1 MSNKF
6 KQLIKTFGKYLIVAP
21 LVVFFI
27 FFCLFFSGNVY
38 AVSET
43 ASVLT
48 DLQKDS
54 NFNISDYP
62 SDYTDYSI
70 KLIQIAETTA
80 KELVVYI
87 YQPSHYKVDLT
98 ATKISISYGY
108 SKDGS
113 GLEPKIYP
121 LKLLSTEGV
130 FDKYLVENY
139 TMTSDTSRYYNIVS
153 IFRNYNS
160 TADKEKNDGFDF
172 TDIACSVGQQWCA
185 YYLNDSIVY
194 EMNTFN
200 TMQIDTIYEDNIDF
214 NDSMSWNNFT
224 CNYNKGQV
232 WFKCFNAPDYVIK
245 HIFDVDLTWKKQY
258 MKYTS
263 FNLTTDTDEAI
274 GDIEYIDNITID
286 DKDVIEYTNSG
297 LIKRTYSWNK
307 ILSSIDFINALNKNK
322 CELNDEALEKIKA
335 SQWVITYDITPC
347 NIEFVGGTYVS
358 SYKYHYNVFDS
369 GILRIS
375 FQDIIG
381 KFYNLGV
388 VNSLTSPDSISGGN
402 NSLAHL
408 LSTLGD
414 FFTKLFQIL
423 GILALILVLI
433 FVSNLILPVFKFL
446 RIIWNGIL
454 FVICLPFKL
463 INWIFK

>member
-1 MSNKF
+1 MRI
-6 KQLIKTFGKYLIVAP
+6 KQLIKTFGKYIVVAP
-21 LVVFFI
+21 VVALFI
-27 FFCLFFSGNVY
+27 FFCLFFSGIHVNAQEV
-38 AVSET
+38 

-48 DLQKDS
+48 DLQKDP

-70 KLIQIAETTA
+70 KVIQIAETTA

-108 SKDGS
+108 SKDGT

-139 TMTSDTSRYYNIVS
+139 TITSDTSRYYNIVS

-200 TMQIDTIYEDNIDF
+200 TMQIDTIIEESVRIQNSITWDNFVGKYDKEQI
-214 NDSMSWNNFT
+214 
-224 CNYNKGQV
+224 
-232 WFKCFNAPDYVIK
+232 WFKAFNAPDYVIK

-258 MKYTS
+258 MKHTS
-263 FNLTTDTDEAI
+263 YNLKADTDEAI
-274 GDIEYIDNITID
+274 GDVEYIDNITID

-297 LIKRTYSWNK
+297 LIKRTYSWNR
-307 ILSSIDFINALNKNK
+307 ILSSEDFIKALEKNK
-322 CELNDEALEKIKA
+322 CELNDDVLEKVKS
-335 SQWVITYDITPC
+335 SQWVITYDETPYSVE
-347 NIEFVGGTYVS
+347 IVGGTYVS
-358 SYKYHYNVFDS
+358 SYQYYYKVFDS

-375 FQDIIG
+375 FQDVLG
-381 KFYNLGV
+381 KFYDLGV
-388 VNSLTSPDSISGGN
+388 VNSLTSPDNVDGGS
-402 NSLAHL
+402 SLAPL

-423 GILALILVLI
+423 GILALILVLV
-433 FVSNLILPVFKFL
+433 FVSNLILPVFKVL
-446 RIIWNGIL
+446 KVIWNGIV
-454 FVICLPFKL
+454 FVISLPFKL

>member
-6 KQLIKTFGKYLIVAP
+6 KQLIKTLGKYLIVAP

-38 AVSET
+38 AASET
-43 ASVLT
+43 VSVLT

-108 SKDGS
+108 SKDGT

-139 TMTSDTSRYYNIVS
+139 TITSDTSRYYNIVS

-194 EMNTFN
+194 EMNTFK
-200 TMQIDTIYEDNIDF
+200 TMQIDTIFEGNVDFQNSITWDNFIGKYD
-214 NDSMSWNNFT
+214 
-224 CNYNKGQV
+224 KGQV
-232 WFKCFNAPDYVIK
+232 WFKCFNSPDYVIK

-258 MKYTS
+258 MKYTNY
-263 FNLTTDTDEAI
+263 NLKADTDEAI
-274 GDIEYIDNITID
+274 GDVEYIDNITID
-286 DKDVIEYTNSG
+286 DNDVIEYTNSG
-297 LIKRTYSWNK
+297 LIKRTYSWNR
-307 ILSSIDFINALNKNK
+307 ILSSEDFIKALNKNK
-322 CELNDEALEKIKA
+322 CDISDDALEKVKA
-335 SQWVITYDITPC
+335 SEWVITYDITPC
-347 NIEFVGGTYVS
+347 TIEYVGGTYVS
-358 SYKYHYNVFDS
+358 SYKYHYNIFDS

-375 FQDIIG
+375 FLDVLG
-381 KFYNLGV
+381 KFYDLGV
-388 VNSLTSPDSISGGN
+388 VNSLTSPDSISDGS
-402 NSLAHL
+402 SLAPL

-423 GILALILVLI
+423 GILALILVLV
-433 FVSNLILPVFKFL
+433 FVSNLILPVFKVL
-446 RIIWNGIL
+446 EVIWNGIV
-454 FVICLPFKL
+454 FVISLPFKL

>member
-1 MSNKF
+1 MRF
-6 KQLIKTFGKYLIVAP
+6 KQLIKMFGKYLIVAP
-21 LVVFFI
+21 VVALFI
-27 FFCLFFSGNVY
+27 FFCLFFNGNVY
-38 AVSET
+38 AASET

-48 DLQKDS
+48 DLQKDP

-70 KLIQIAETTA
+70 KVIQIAETTA

-108 SKDGS
+108 SKDGT

-139 TMTSDTSRYYNIVS
+139 IITSDTSRYYNIVS

-160 TADKEKNDGFDF
+160 TVDKAQSEGFDF

-200 TMQIDTIYEDNIDF
+200 TMQIDTIFEGNVDFQNSITWDNFIGKYD
-214 NDSMSWNNFT
+214 
-224 CNYNKGQV
+224 KGQV

-263 FNLTTDTDEAI
+263 YNLKTDTDEAI
-274 GDIEYIDNITID
+274 GDVEYIDNITID
-286 DKDVIEYTNSG
+286 DNDVIEYTNSG
-297 LIKRTYSWNK
+297 LIKRTYSWNR
-307 ILSSIDFINALNKNK
+307 ILSSEDFIKALNKNK
-322 CELNDEALEKIKA
+322 CDISDDALEKVK
-335 SQWVITYDITPC
+335 SSEWVITYDITPC

-358 SYKYHYNVFDS
+358 SYKYHYKVFDS

-375 FQDIIG
+375 FQDVLG
-381 KFYNLGV
+381 KFYDLGV
-388 VNSLTSPDSISGGN
+388 VNSLTSPDSISDGS
-402 NSLAHL
+402 SLAPL

-423 GILALILVLI
+423 GILALILVLV
-433 FVSNLILPVFKFL
+433 FVSNLILPVFKVL
-446 RIIWNGIL
+446 EVIWNGII
-454 FVICLPFKL
+454 FVISLPFKL